1 MRLEFTLAN
10 WKLKIHLSIKRISVV
25 SDIHGNI
32 IIFFCLQN
40 PVTADD
46 TLRFQMR
53 DTGDGVVLKGIP
65 RILACVVFC
74 DEITGSCHNKNDDAD
89 DQSREKSHLN
99 MKSVKHEIFTPL

>member
-1 MRLEFTLAN
+1 MHRNQQRFLLPSGKSFHPENPSVVFQ
-10 WKLKIHLSIKRISVV
+10 IKRIFVV

-65 RILACVVFC
+65 RILACAVFC

-89 DQSREKSHLN
+89 DQSREK
-99 MKSVKHEIFTPL
+99 VI